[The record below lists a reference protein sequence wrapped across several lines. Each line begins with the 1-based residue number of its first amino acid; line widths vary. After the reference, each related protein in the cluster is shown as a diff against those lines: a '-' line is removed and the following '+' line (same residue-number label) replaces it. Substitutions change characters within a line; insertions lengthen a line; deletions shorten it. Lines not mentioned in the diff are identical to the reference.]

1 MQETLGKRFQWER
14 EKDWESIQFKSR
26 KTPIYCDGIRKTS
39 IFKKRIPLF
48 DSVRHGERV

>member
-39 IFKKRIPLF
+39 VFKKEKLF
-48 DSVRHGERV
+48 ESVRRHVQR